1 VDADRRVADMAA
13 EQRALIARDQ
23 ALACGWSRTTLHRRR
38 RSGRIQLVYPGVY
51 ALAGTP
57 PTWQQRVL
65 GACLAV
71 GPAGAASHR
80 AAARLWGLLEGDQ
93 PIEITV
99 PLARAPRLPDVSVH
113 RSTDLTVEQVVRR
126 HGIPVTNPL
135 RTMVDLGAV
144 LGPEEVEV
152 ALERGLVARLYTV
165 AAIEHRLDA
174 LARSGRS
181 GCGVLRRVLDDRALG
196 VHRPDGL
203 LEPRMARL
211 LRDAGLPPARFQHVV
226 KDGAGRFVA
235 RVDFA
240 YPESRL
246 AVEVDG
252 WATHATREALQS
264 DLERQNRLLGVGW
277 TPVRFTWHDVVRR
290 PTDVARVLRSFLAR

>member
-1 VDADRRVADMAA
+1 VDADRRVARLAA
-13 EQRALIARDQ
+13 EQRALIAQHQ

-38 RSGRIQLVYPGVY
+38 ASGRVQLVYPGVY
-51 ALAGTP
+51 AVAGAP
-57 PTWQQRVL
+57 PTWHQRLL

-71 GPAGAASHR
+71 GTAGVASHR
-80 AAARLWGLLEGDQ
+80 SAARLWGLSEGDQ

-113 RSTDLTVEQVVRR
+113 RSTDLTAEQVVRR
-126 HGIPVTNPL
+126 QGIPVTNPL

-152 ALERGLVARLYTV
+152 ALERGLVSRLFSGG
-165 AAIEHRLDA
+165 ALEHALDG
-174 LARSGRS
+174 LARCGRS
-181 GCGVLRRVLDDRALG
+181 GCGVLRRVLDERALG
-196 VHRPDGL
+196 TERPDGV

-211 LRDAGLPPARFQHVV
+211 LRDAGLPPTCFQHVV
-226 KDGAGRFVA
+226 RDESGRFVA

-240 YPESRL
+240 YPVKRL

-252 WATHATREALQS
+252 WATHATRQALQS
-264 DLERQNRLLGVGW
+264 DLERQNALVAAGW
-277 TPVRFTWHDVVRR
+277 TVLRFTWHDVVRR
-290 PTDVARVLRSFLAR
+290 PADVARVLRPFFAR